1 MNNTGIIILA
11 AGSSSRFGGI
21 KQLLQFNNKTLIE
34 HVIDEAADVELNPV
48 VVVTGAYAD
57 EVSKK
62 IDNKKITIV
71 FNEHWEKGM
80 SSGIVT
86 GLQKALIVNNEIENV
101 IIAVCDQP
109 YISSILFQK
118 LSDERRTGGK
128 NIVASSYAGTL
139 GTPALFDKKYFNEL
153 LNLKGAEGAK
163 SLIRKYDSET
173 TSVLFKKGNIDVD
186 TQKDYEELLKNST
199 R

>member
-11 AGSSSRFGGI
+11 AGSASRFGGI
-21 KQLLQFNNKTLIE
+21 KQLLQFNKKTLMQN
-34 HVIDEAADVELNPV
+34 VIDEATNAELNPV
-48 VVVTGAYAD
+48 IVVTGAYAD

-80 SSGIVT
+80 ASSIVT
-86 GLQKALIVNNEIENV
+86 GLQQALLVNNKIENI

-109 YISSILFQK
+109 YISSILFQQ
-118 LSDERRTGGK
+118 LSDKKRKSGK
-128 NIVASSYAGTL
+128 SIVASSYAGTL
-139 GTPALFDKKYFNEL
+139 GTPALFSKKYFKEL
-153 LNLKGAEGAK
+153 LNLKGDEGAK
-163 SLIRKYDSET
+163 SLIRKYNNET

>member
-21 KQLLQFNNKTLIE
+21 KQLLQFNKKTLIQN
-34 HVIDEAADVELNPV
+34 VIDEATNAELNPV
-48 VVVTGAYAD
+48 IVVTGAYAN

-71 FNEHWEKGM
+71 FNEHWGKGM
-80 SSGIVT
+80 ASSIVT
-86 GLQKALIVNNEIENV
+86 GLQQALLVNNKIENI

-109 YISSILFQK
+109 YISSILFQQ
-118 LSDERRTGGK
+118 LSDKKRKSGK
-128 NIVASSYAGTL
+128 SIVASSYAGTL
-139 GTPALFDKKYFNEL
+139 GTPALFSKKYFNEL
-153 LNLKGAEGAK
+153 LNLKGDEGAK
-163 SLIRKYDSET
+163 SLIRKYNNET
-173 TSVLFKKGNIDVD
+173 TFVLFKKGNIDVD

>member
-21 KQLLQFNNKTLIE
+21 KQLLRFNNKTLIE
-34 HVIDEAADVELNPV
+34 HVIDEATNAELNSV

-57 EVSKK
+57 EVSEK

-71 FNEHWEKGM
+71 FNEHWETGM
-80 SSGIVT
+80 ASGIVT
-86 GLQKALIVNNEIENV
+86 GLKKVLIVNNEIENI

-118 LSDERRTGGK
+118 LSDKKRESK
-128 NIVASSYAGTL
+128 KSIVASSYAGTL
-139 GTPALFDKKYFNEL
+139 GTPALFSKKYFNEL
-153 LNLKGAEGAK
+153 LNLKGDEGAK
-163 SLIRKYDSET
+163 SLIRKYNSET

-186 TQKDYEELLKNST
+186 TRKDYEELLKKK
-199 R
+199 

>member
-21 KQLLQFNNKTLIE
+21 KQLLRFNNKTLIE
-34 HVIDEAADVELNPV
+34 HVIDEATNAELNSV

-57 EVSKK
+57 EVSEK

-71 FNEHWEKGM
+71 FNEHWETGM
-80 SSGIVT
+80 ASGIVT
-86 GLQKALIVNNEIENV
+86 GLKKVLIVNNEIENI

-109 YISSILFQK
+109 YISSLLFQK
-118 LSDERRTGGK
+118 LLDKKSESK
-128 NIVASSYAGTL
+128 KSIVASSYAGTL
-139 GTPALFDKKYFNEL
+139 GTPALFNMKYFNEL
-153 LNLKGAEGAK
+153 LNLKGDEGAK
-163 SLIRKYDSET
+163 SLIRKYNNET

-186 TQKDYEELLKNST
+186 TPKDYEELLKNLN

>member
-21 KQLLQFNNKTLIE
+21 KQLLRFNNKTLIE
-34 HVIDEAADVELNPV
+34 HVIDEATNAELNPV
-48 VVVTGAYAD
+48 VVVTGAYAN

-71 FNEHWEKGM
+71 FNEHWETGM
-80 SSGIVT
+80 ASGIVA
-86 GLQKALIVNNEIENV
+86 GLQKALIVNKAIENI

-109 YISSILFQK
+109 YISSLLFQQ
-118 LSDERRTGGK
+118 LSDKKRESGK
-128 NIVASSYAGTL
+128 SIVASSYAGTL
-139 GTPALFDKKYFNEL
+139 GTPALFDTKYFNEL
-153 LNLKGAEGAK
+153 LDLKGDEGAK
-163 SLIRKYDSET
+163 SLIRKYNDET

-186 TQKDYEELLKNST
+186 TQKDYEELLKTSN

>member
-21 KQLLQFNNKTLIE
+21 KQLLQFNKKTLIQN
-34 HVIDEAADVELNPV
+34 VIDEATNAELNPV
-48 VVVTGAYAD
+48 IVVTGAYAD

-71 FNEHWEKGM
+71 FNEHWETGM
-80 SSGIVT
+80 ASGIVT
-86 GLQKALIVNNEIENV
+86 GLQKALKVNNAIENI
-101 IIAVCDQP
+101 IIAICDQP

-118 LSDERRTGGK
+118 LSDKKRESK
-128 NIVASSYAGTL
+128 KSIVASSYAGTL
-139 GTPALFDKKYFNEL
+139 GTPALFSKKYFNEL
-153 LNLKGAEGAK
+153 LNLKGDEGAK
-163 SLIRKYDSET
+163 SLIRKYNNET

-186 TQKDYEELLKNST
+186 TQKDYEELLKNLY

>member
-1 MNNTGIIILA
+1 MNNTGIVILA

-21 KQLLQFNNKTLIE
+21 KQLLQFNKKTLIE
-34 HVIDEAADVELNPV
+34 HVIDEAAGAELNPV

-71 FNEHWEKGM
+71 FNEHWERGM
-80 SSGIVT
+80 ASGIVT
-86 GLQKALIVNNEIENV
+86 GLQKALIVSKEIENI

-109 YISSILFQK
+109 YISSILFQQ
-118 LSDERRTGGK
+118 LSDKKRKSGK
-128 NIVASSYAGTL
+128 SIVASSYAGTL
-139 GTPALFDKKYFNEL
+139 GTPALFSKKYFKEL
-153 LNLKGAEGAK
+153 LNLKGDEGAK
-163 SLIRKYDSET
+163 SLIRKYNNET

-186 TQKDYEELLKNST
+186 TQKDYEGLLKNST

>member
-11 AGSSSRFGGI
+11 AGSASRFGGI
-21 KQLLQFNNKTLIE
+21 KQLLQFNKKTLIE
-34 HVIDEAADVELNPV
+34 HVIDEATNAELNPV

-62 IDNKKITIV
+62 IDNKKIAIV
-71 FNEHWEKGM
+71 FNEHWETGM
-80 SSGIVT
+80 ASGIIT
-86 GLQKALIVNNEIENV
+86 GLQKALKVNNAIENI

-109 YISSILFQK
+109 YISSILFQQ
-118 LSDERRTGGK
+118 LSDKKKESGK
-128 NIVASSYAGTL
+128 SIVASSYAGTL
-139 GTPALFDKKYFNEL
+139 GTPALFSKKYFNEL
-153 LNLKGAEGAK
+153 LNLKGDEGAK
-163 SLIRKYDSET
+163 SLIRKYNNET
-173 TSVLFKKGNIDVD
+173 TFVLFKKGNIDVD

>member
-34 HVIDEAADVELNPV
+34 HVIDEATNAELNPV
-48 VVVTGAYAD
+48 VVVTGAYAN

-71 FNEHWEKGM
+71 FNEHWETGM
-80 SSGIVT
+80 ASGIVA
-86 GLQKALIVNNEIENV
+86 GLQKALIVNNAIENI

-109 YISSILFQK
+109 YISSLLFQQ
-118 LSDERRTGGK
+118 LSDKNGESGK
-128 NIVASSYAGTL
+128 SIVASSYAGTF
-139 GTPALFDKKYFNEL
+139 GTPALFSKKYFNEL
-153 LNLKGAEGAK
+153 LNLKGDEGAK
-163 SLIRKYDSET
+163 SLIRKYNSET

-186 TQKDYEELLKNST
+186 TQKDYEELLKNLT

>member
-11 AGSSSRFGGI
+11 AGSSSRFGGM

-34 HVIDEAADVELNPV
+34 HVIDEAADAELNPLI
-48 VVVTGAYAD
+48 VVTGAYAD

-71 FNEHWEKGM
+71 FNEHWETGM
-80 SSGIVT
+80 ASGIVA
-86 GLQKALIVNNEIENV
+86 GLQIALKINNAIENI

-109 YISSILFQK
+109 YISSLLFQQ
-118 LSDERRTGGK
+118 LSDKKRESK
-128 NIVASSYAGTL
+128 KSIIASSYAGTL
-139 GTPALFDKKYFNEL
+139 GTPALFSKKYFNEL
-153 LNLKGAEGAK
+153 LDLKGDEGAK
-163 SLIRKYDSET
+163 SLIRKYNDET

-186 TQKDYEELLKNST
+186 TQKDYEELLKTSN